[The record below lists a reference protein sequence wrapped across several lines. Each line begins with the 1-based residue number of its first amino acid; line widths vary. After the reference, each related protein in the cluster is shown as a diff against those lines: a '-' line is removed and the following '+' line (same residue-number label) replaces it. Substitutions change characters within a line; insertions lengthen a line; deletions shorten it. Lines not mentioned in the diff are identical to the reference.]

1 MRRKAPVP
9 RRLAKLSRNM
19 QLSFVKAH
27 GLRRESDEGEGMG
40 KKKKKDSEPC
50 CPAAPEAN
58 NGAINHKPYKKKKT
72 DIEIKKRPK
81 VILHNTLFDHNHRAK
96 SKYAKKKKEQ
106 GKKERK
112 QNRKEVE
119 KKRKTDSKEMC
130 KTFLFFFF

>member
-58 NGAINHKPYKKKKT
+58 NGAINHKPYKKKKKL
-72 DIEIKKRPK
+72 ILKLKKGQK
-81 VILHNTLFDHNHRAK
+81 
-96 SKYAKKKKEQ
+96 
-106 GKKERK
+106 
-112 QNRKEVE
+112 
-119 KKRKTDSKEMC
+119 
-130 KTFLFFFF
+130 

>member
-40 KKKKKDSEPC
+40 KKKKKEPC

-58 NGAINHKPYKKKKT
+58 NGAINHKPYKKKKKL
-72 DIEIKKRPK
+72 ILKLKK
-81 VILHNTLFDHNHRAK
+81 
-96 SKYAKKKKEQ
+96 
-106 GKKERK
+106 GRK
-112 QNRKEVE
+112 
-119 KKRKTDSKEMC
+119 
-130 KTFLFFFF
+130 